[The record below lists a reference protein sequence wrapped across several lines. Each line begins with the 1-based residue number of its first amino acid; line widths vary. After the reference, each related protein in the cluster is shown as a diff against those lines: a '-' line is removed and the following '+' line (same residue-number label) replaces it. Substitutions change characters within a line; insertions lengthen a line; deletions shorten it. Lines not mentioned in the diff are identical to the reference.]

1 MYVPVVPFMIYAE
14 GVEGNVIVPPL
25 AVKDITPSV
34 QTEGNPCTTVIL
46 LGYKFID
53 TVTVAVVVQPLASV
67 PVTV

>member
-1 MYVPVVPFMIYAE
+1 MYVPEVPFMIYAE

-34 QTEGNPCTTVIL
+34 QIEGAPCAIVNA
-46 LGYKFID
+46 LGYKLTV
-53 TVTVAVVVQPLASV
+53 TVTVAVVVHPLASV